1 MEGIHGKHISIA
13 TLFIIV
19 KASTTMESVQLS
31 SFLISTILPRS
42 TLPVRYFSKKNFLRM
57 LSNVKPPSQ
66 FGLIEKNVTHIWEG
80 LERWL

>member
-1 MEGIHGKHISIA
+1 MENIYLLP
-13 TLFIIV
+13 LFIIF

-57 LSNVKPPSQ
+57 LSDVKPPSQ
-66 FGLIEKNVTHIWEG
+66 FGLIEKKVTHIWEG